1 MDQMKR
7 VFTRSIRNEK
17 GMTLLEVMI
26 ALAIFSVFIV
36 SYMASQGYSIKDSA
50 DLKEDI
56 KLRELCLQVIDE
68 KTTDPPVF
76 RESLTLTPETKKFED
91 NEDYSYTIVWQRIVI
106 PDIQKI
112 QGQDPDELDGKQDQ
126 SGALQKQIFDN
137 VKKNLEKMIW
147 QIEVTVKS
155 EITGNKFLL
164 SSWLYDEKAKVK
176 FDGF

>member
-1 MDQMKR
+1 MDEMNKKN
-7 VFTRSIRNEK
+7 FHLIISEK
-17 GMTLLEVMI
+17 GMTLLEVTI
-26 ALAIFSVFIV
+26 AVAIFSYFISVFMV
-36 SYMASQGYSIKDSA
+36 SQGYSIKDSI

-56 KLRELCLQVIDE
+56 KLRELCLQIIDE
-68 KTTDPPVF
+68 KTITPPIF

-91 NEDYSYTIVWQRIVI
+91 DENYSYTIVWERIVI
-106 PDIQKI
+106 PDIQKM
-112 QGQDPDELDGKQDQ
+112 QGQDPSELEGKQEQ

-155 EITGNKFLL
+155 ELTGNKFLL
-164 SSWLYDEKAKVK
+164 SSWLYDDKAKVK